1 MLKSRAV
8 ILTPIDEPVVVLLK
22 RLGAVRSP
30 VEDYGRDALRLAV
43 TVVRQADVA
52 DGADRLREQLL
63 HPMSAHVVMIASSD
77 NLR

>member
-8 ILTPIDEPVVVLLK
+8 ILTPIDEPVVVLLE

-30 VEDYGRDALRLAV
+30 IEDYGRDALRLAV
-43 TVVRQADVA
+43 AVVRETDVT

-63 HPMSAHVVMIASSD
+63 HRMSVYVMMIT
-77 NLR
+77 